1 MYFYDDN
8 EFSKIEFYIDTIN
21 DLLINQYLND
31 LFSVKFLEQ
40 LLSLTFIF
48 NDSISYIKKNKL
60 LFKKIQT
67 KYAYLLSQFSI
78 ISYFDIRANNQ
89 N

>member
-60 LFKKIQT
+60 LLKKY
-67 KYAYLLSQFSI
+67 K
-78 ISYFDIRANNQ
+78 Q
-89 N
+89 NMPIYYPNFQ